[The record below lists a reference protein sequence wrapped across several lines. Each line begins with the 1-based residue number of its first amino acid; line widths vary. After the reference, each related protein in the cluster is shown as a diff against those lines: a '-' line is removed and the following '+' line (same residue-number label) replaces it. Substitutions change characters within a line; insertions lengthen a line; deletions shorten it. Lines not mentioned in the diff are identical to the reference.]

1 MARLITTLLS
11 AGLFIIPFLLVP
23 GIEEYTLLPRLLL
36 LQLILISIFAIG
48 AFHPSLLR
56 LGNPGWDRLFL
67 LGFICLL
74 AASAFWAD
82 NAFRST
88 YDLAKYLTLTAFY
101 FVIAGTHKGR
111 MHSLIAIHAA
121 SGLLVASVGILEYH
135 ALIPEWIPSTG
146 RPSSFFGYRNLAA
159 AYMAC
164 GAPLAAI
171 LVCTGETPLRRILGA
186 VSSAAMVVLM
196 IYTRARASW
205 VGFGLGTFG
214 AFGLA
219 LFTLGPRRTIDHVW
233 AFLRRDRYRPV
244 GLAIAIVA
252 TLSFLPERF
261 TESHIQRFDERKR
274 DVATAVTSIFQSG
287 GDRGRLHMWRS
298 TFAMIG
304 DAPLLG
310 VGLGNW
316 EFAYVPYDGG
326 KMIEPRYN
334 PLRPHNDLIWIWA
347 ETGTVGLALFVG
359 FLVCLAGSAR
369 RRWRDGPDSEA
380 LVTLLLMASI
390 LSYVGVGLFT
400 FPWERV
406 APSVLFW
413 LAAGW
418 ISSREEGDDRTH
430 TMVVRTLL
438 VVLILAGVITVKNTL
453 FDWHYV
459 RARVAQM
466 QKQTE
471 TMLTHANNALI
482 YGTFDHQAHNIRGEA
497 LLELGQLDEARAAY
511 RRTLDYHRNFPN
523 AHNGLGLVAYEQG
536 DTTEAIHQYG
546 EALRLDPDHYSA
558 QYNLAIVYQ
567 GQGKPQSAIPLYRAV
582 YRGDRPDAYVNLG
595 TIYREMGLPDS
606 AASVWHQAANAQT
619 PAPAALVNLGN
630 LRVDAGDFS
639 EAIDLYTRFLE
650 TPGTDSSFHAP
661 AVGALAN
668 AFVRRGLRAEQNGD
682 RQAAFDDYDKA
693 VQLEP
698 GIGLHWYNLGNSY
711 KSLGQQSQAVEAYLK
726 AIQLDPEHIDSHN
739 NLGLVYLDLGRTT
752 DAIGAYRTAIAID
765 SAHAVVNYNLGNAYL
780 ADHAIDN
787 ARAAYARFEQNW
799 AGDPSLLHYYM
810 APAHIELGDSSRAI
824 RAARSFLKDWKGDD
838 TYRQVVR
845 NLLNRLE
852 Q

>member
-56 LGNPGWDRLFL
+56 LGNPGWGRLFL

-274 DVATAVTSIFQSG
+274 DVATPA
-287 GDRGRLHMWRS
+287 WC
-298 TFAMIG
+298 
-304 DAPLLG
+304 
-310 VGLGNW
+310 
-316 EFAYVPYDGG
+316 
-326 KMIEPRYN
+326 
-334 PLRPHNDLIWIWA
+334 
-347 ETGTVGLALFVG
+347 GLAA
-359 FLVCLAGSAR
+359 AGR
-369 RRWRDGPDSEA
+369 VKR
-380 LVTLLLMASI
+380 SI
-390 LSYVGVGLFT
+390 GSSQ
-400 FPWERV
+400 R
-406 APSVLFW
+406 PSVPTRDPR
-413 LAAGW
+413 
-418 ISSREEGDDRTH
+418 SSG
-430 TMVVRTLL
+430 
-438 VVLILAGVITVKNTL
+438 
-453 FDWHYV
+453 
-459 RARVAQM
+459 
-466 QKQTE
+466 
-471 TMLTHANNALI
+471 
-482 YGTFDHQAHNIRGEA
+482 
-497 LLELGQLDEARAAY
+497 
-511 RRTLDYHRNFPN
+511 
-523 AHNGLGLVAYEQG
+523 
-536 DTTEAIHQYG
+536 
-546 EALRLDPDHYSA
+546 
-558 QYNLAIVYQ
+558 
-567 GQGKPQSAIPLYRAV
+567 
-582 YRGDRPDAYVNLG
+582 
-595 TIYREMGLPDS
+595 
-606 AASVWHQAANAQT
+606 
-619 PAPAALVNLGN
+619 PAA
-630 LRVDAGDFS
+630 
-639 EAIDLYTRFLE
+639 T
-650 TPGTDSSFHAP
+650 
-661 AVGALAN
+661 
-668 AFVRRGLRAEQNGD
+668 
-682 RQAAFDDYDKA
+682 
-693 VQLEP
+693 
-698 GIGLHWYNLGNSY
+698 
-711 KSLGQQSQAVEAYLK
+711 
-726 AIQLDPEHIDSHN
+726 
-739 NLGLVYLDLGRTT
+739 
-752 DAIGAYRTAIAID
+752 
-765 SAHAVVNYNLGNAYL
+765 
-780 ADHAIDN
+780 
-787 ARAAYARFEQNW
+787 
-799 AGDPSLLHYYM
+799 
-810 APAHIELGDSSRAI
+810 
-824 RAARSFLKDWKGDD
+824 
-838 TYRQVVR
+838 
-845 NLLNRLE
+845 
-852 Q
+852 